1 MNRTNENRF
10 KPIYSH
16 EEGPEGREFYT
27 FMFYEINPNGS
38 PKPSTLIITVK
49 SEWYKRALLASNPSS
64 DLIVIN
70 KKGDVLVSASDS
82 LLEKYADYYP
92 LITIE
97 KNSGY
102 FINKKKKEICM
113 YYESLTTGHT
123 YMKISSLS
131 KALPRLLYFR
141 QIVVYFM
148 VTLISVFGCALLI
161 LLIYALMP
169 MLKMKDAITTINKFL
184 EGDEADVQDTP
195 PLPLKEQIDA
205 VVSRSERTSLEQI
218 FY

>member
-1 MNRTNENRF
+1 M
-10 KPIYSH
+10 
-16 EEGPEGREFYT
+16 
-27 FMFYEINPNGS
+27 
-38 PKPSTLIITVK
+38 
-49 SEWYKRALLASNPSS
+49 
-64 DLIVIN
+64 
-70 KKGDVLVSASDS
+70 LVSASDS
-82 LLEKYADYYP
+82 LLEKYLDYYP
-92 LITIE
+92 FITVE

-102 FINKKKKEICM
+102 FINKQKKEICM

-148 VTLISVFGCALLI
+148 VTLISVFGCALLV

-184 EGDEADVQDTP
+184 EGDEADIPDPP

-205 VVSRSERTSLEQI
+205 VVSKSERTSLELNI
-218 FY
+218 CGLKSYPRRRSTDTNI